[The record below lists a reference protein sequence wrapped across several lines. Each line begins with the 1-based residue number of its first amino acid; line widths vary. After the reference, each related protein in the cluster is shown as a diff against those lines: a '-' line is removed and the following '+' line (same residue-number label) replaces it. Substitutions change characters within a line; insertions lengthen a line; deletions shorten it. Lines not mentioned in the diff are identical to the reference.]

1 MVTRVVMDTGEV
13 PSGVRVVS
21 VNTGGVMAA
30 IQMKGV
36 PSAPFLP
43 SFLWLPIVI
52 DRTAC
57 FIRMELECVE
67 CIWLVLEWLLGK
79 FLSCI

>member
-1 MVTRVVMDTGEV
+1 
-13 PSGVRVVS
+13 
-21 VNTGGVMAA
+21 
-30 IQMKGV
+30 MKGV

-57 FIRMELECVE
+57 FIRMKWNVWCAALVCAGMAVREVSVVHLVFVICPFSECTP
-67 CIWLVLEWLLGK
+67 LLD
-79 FLSCI
+79 